1 MRIKGIDCSHKSEN
15 VLKVWILRLYLWN
28 NMLDWKDSRTYVLEG
43 KRKVE
48 FGVRKTY
55 MLMAEFFHL
64 LVNLGVLFIV
74 LSFNFLMG

>member
-15 VLKVWILRLYLWN
+15 FLKVWILRLHLRN
-28 NMLDWKDSRTYVLEG
+28 NMLDWNDSRTYVLEG

-55 MLMAEFFHL
+55 MLMVTAEFFHL
-64 LVNLGVLFIV
+64 LVDLGDYL
-74 LSFNFLMG
+74 